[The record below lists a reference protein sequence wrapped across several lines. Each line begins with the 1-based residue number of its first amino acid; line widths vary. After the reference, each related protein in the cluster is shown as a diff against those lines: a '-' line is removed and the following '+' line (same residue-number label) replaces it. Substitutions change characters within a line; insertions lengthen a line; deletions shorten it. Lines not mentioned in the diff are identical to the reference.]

1 MCVWPRWSQASLER
15 ITKPNYLIKDT
26 LMSDILYTV
35 NGIARTDDQQG
46 KGASRRL
53 RKQNLVPAIIYGGN
67 EEPTAIAIKNN
78 ELWKLLENE
87 AFFSNILTIN
97 LDGEEHLA
105 VIKDLQRHPSK
116 GFPMHADFQRI
127 VKGQKINMNIPVHF
141 VGREEAP
148 GIKAGGI
155 LSTLVTD
162 IEIVCLPSALPEYL
176 EVDVSGLEIGESL
189 HLTDIKLPE
198 GVIIFELDV
207 DEPVDRTVV
216 NMQAPTVEE
225 VEEDTAEEVDA
236 ADVPATEQGGEED
249 KGE

>member
-1 MCVWPRWSQASLER
+1 
-15 ITKPNYLIKDT
+15 
-26 LMSDILYTV
+26 MSNILYTV

-53 RKQNLVPAIIYGGN
+53 RKQ
-67 EEPTAIAIKNN
+67 
-78 ELWKLLENE
+78 
-87 AFFSNILTIN
+87 
-97 LDGEEHLA
+97 
-105 VIKDLQRHPSK
+105 
-116 GFPMHADFQRI
+116 ADFQRI

-141 VGREEAP
+141 TGREEAP
-148 GIKAGGI
+148 GTKAGGI

-162 IEIVCLPSALPEYL
+162 IEIVCLPQDLPEYL
-176 EVDVSGLEIGESL
+176 EVDVSALEIGESL

-225 VEEDTAEEVDA
+225 VDEDTEEEVDA
-236 ADVPATEQGGEED
+236 ADVPATEQGAEED
-249 KGE
+249 KGEE